1 MADHPG
7 DAGPVPERVTAC
19 PRCRRLERMLLL
31 ATVYL
36 VASNWYES
44 PETLKLLD
52 DVKRHLRPRYQ
63 DILNRH
69 LAKEE

>member
-1 MADHPG
+1 M
-7 DAGPVPERVTAC
+7 
-19 PRCRRLERMLLL
+19 